1 MSLPPEIAKKIKLLE
16 ISTRK
21 LVNSTF
27 AGQYHSAFKGQGMT
41 FSDFR
46 EYVPGDDVRA
56 ISWNLTARTGK
67 TYIKKYE
74 EERELTMI
82 LAVDVSGS
90 MVFGS
95 KSYLKGEVATHLAG
109 LLGFAASKNND
120 NVGLLLFSNQVEH
133 FVPPKKGRG
142 HIQRILRDLYFHQ
155 PNSVET
161 RIDVVSDYLYG
172 ILKKRATVFIMSDFL
187 TDESFGNSLKKLS
200 RKHEVVSVAVTDPA
214 EAQIPNLGL
223 IDIFDPESEEIITV
237 DTGSQ
242 RFRKS
247 VYDEHKRLM
256 AHREAEF
263 RRTRVDCVRVDN
275 DDDFIDPL
283 IQYFRTRGR
292 R

>member
-16 ISTRK
+16 INTRK

-27 AGQYHSAFKGQGMT
+27 GGQYQSAFKGQGMT

-46 EYVPGDDVRA
+46 EYVPGDDVRS

-95 KSYLKGEVATHLAG
+95 KSHLKGEVATHLAG

-120 NVGLLLFSNQVEH
+120 NVGLLLFSNQIEH

-142 HIQRILRDLYFHQ
+142 HIQRVLRDLYFHQ
-155 PNSVET
+155 PNSTET
-161 RIDVVSDYLYG
+161 RIDIVSDYLFG
-172 ILKKRATVFIMSDFL
+172 ILKKRATVFVISDFL
-187 TDESFGNSLKKLS
+187 TDEAFGNSLKKLS
-200 RKHEVVSVAVTDPA
+200 RKHEVVTIAVTDKA
-214 EAQIPNLGL
+214 EAEIPNLGL
-223 IDIFDPESEEIITV
+223 IDIYDPESEEVFTI
-237 DTGSQ
+237 DTSSA
-242 RFRKS
+242 RFRKQI
-247 VYDEHKRLM
+247 YDEHQRLM
-256 AHREAEF
+256 SKRDGEF
-263 RRTRVDCVRVDN
+263 RRTRIDCVRVNN

-283 IQYFRTRGR
+283 VQYFRSRGR
-292 R
+292 

>member
-1 MSLPPEIAKKIKLLE
+1 MSLPPEILKKIKLLE
-16 ISTRK
+16 INTRK

-46 EYVPGDDVRA
+46 EYVPGDDVRT

-74 EERELTMI
+74 EERELTLI

-95 KSYLKGEVATHLAG
+95 KNYLKGEVATHLAG

-142 HIQRILRDLYFHQ
+142 HIQRLLRDLYYHQ
-155 PNSVET
+155 PNSQET
-161 RIDVVSDYLYG
+161 RIDVVAEYLLG
-172 ILKKRATVFIMSDFL
+172 ILKKRSTIFIMSDFL
-187 TDESFGNSLKKLS
+187 TEQPFGNALKKLS
-200 RKHEVVSVAVTDPA
+200 RKHEVVTVTVNDEA
-214 EAQIPNLGL
+214 EAHIPNLGL
-223 IDIFDPESEEIITV
+223 IDLYDPESETITTV
-237 DTGSQ
+237 DTGSSS
-242 RFRKS
+242 FRKAVFDDYKS
-247 VYDEHKRLM
+247 LLAKR
-256 AHREAEF
+256 EGEF
-263 RRTRVDCVRVDN
+263 KKTRVDNVQVENGDN
-275 DDDFIDPL
+275 FMDPL
-283 IQYFRTRGR
+283 IQYFRKRIG
-292 R
+292 